1 MVEAARVGSI
11 FSIFSQHWTEHD
23 FRGRAHPARTVS
35 HAVRV
40 LLVWAVLATALLFVG
55 IRVVA
60 GATPAWPVL
69 LLFMLL
75 VVRILQTV

>member
-1 MVEAARVGSI
+1 
-11 FSIFSQHWTEHD
+11 
-23 FRGRAHPARTVS
+23 VS
-35 HAVRV
+35 HAVTV
-40 LLVWAVLATALLFVG
+40 LLVWAVLAAALLFVG

-60 GATPAWPVL
+60 GAATRAWPVL